1 MSGRPKLLWTFV
13 YSNWRFRHRSERVTS
28 WDLDLLPDRKF
39 GGEMTNIN
47 SSVSNSHPRRP
58 TILGWL
64 RVAALLSF
72 ALLAGGLRLAN
83 AQEVSGIYTDGTTK
97 DLGDKTKID
106 WLKNIKLRGWVEGSY
121 IWNFNK
127 VNPNVANANLGKS
140 AIQDQNLTI
149 EGQAFHTHD
158 NSVTLDLAEIEVE
171 KVPER
176 GSVGFKLDL
185 AAGDIQD
192 TIVQTIKSVSPN
204 GVSDFDRTFQHA
216 SISYLAPVG
225 KGLRFDFGKFVTH
238 IGGETIE
245 SIKNRNFSHSFFYT
259 YAIPF
264 QDTGIRMNYA
274 FNPKIYTEVYVLNG
288 WNVTSDNNSGKT
300 YGFSVGATPSSKFNL
315 YANYLG
321 GPERP
326 NNNAD
331 WRHLGDFQ
339 VLVAPSAN
347 LQMFFNI
354 DIAKDVNAVG
364 PGRDA
369 KWQGYT
375 FYIHPNVKDRFFP
388 TARVEYYDDRD
399 GFTTGKPGH
408 LWGFTFT
415 GDTKLGGKDEFA
427 HLLVRPEIR
436 YDRASTN
443 SFGGGFR
450 LGTKD
455 HQFTAGI
462 GLVAYF

>member
-1 MSGRPKLLWTFV
+1 MSYTRQIAISFIISIW
-13 YSNWRFRHRSERVTS
+13 
-28 WDLDLLPDRKF
+28 
-39 GGEMTNIN
+39 MI
-47 SSVSNSHPRRP
+47 
-58 TILGWL
+58 
-64 RVAALLSF
+64 AF
-72 ALLAGGLRLAN
+72 ALAAG
-83 AQEVSGIYTDGTTK
+83 AQEVNGIYTDSTTK
-97 DLGDKTKID
+97 DLGDITKVD
-106 WLKNIKLRGWVEGSY
+106 ALKGIKFRGWVEGY
-121 IWNFNK
+121 YVVNFNHLNK
-127 VNPNVANANLGKS
+127 DVANANQGSS
-140 AIQDQNLTI
+140 AVQSRDLTI
-149 EGQAFHTHD
+149 EGRTFDVHS
-158 NSVTLDLAEIEVE
+158 NSLSMNLAEIELE
-171 KVPER
+171 KVPSK
-176 GSVGFKLDL
+176 GQVGFKVDL
-185 AAGDIQD
+185 ASGDTQDIIVD
-192 TIVQTIKSVSPN
+192 TIKFGNPT
-204 GVSDFDRTFQHA
+204 GVSAFDKTFQHA
-216 SISYLAPVG
+216 SLSYNAPIG
-225 KGLRFDFGKFVTH
+225 QGMRFDFGKFVTH

-264 QDTGIRMNYA
+264 QDTGVRMNYA
-274 FNPKIYTEVYVLNG
+274 FNPKIYTEIYVLNG

-300 YGFSVGATPSSKFNL
+300 FGFSVGATPSSKFNL

-354 DIAKDVNAVG
+354 DYGVDKNALG
-364 PGRDA
+364 PSLNA

-375 FYIHPNVKDRFFP
+375 FYIRPNVKDRFFP
-388 TARVEYYDDRD
+388 TGRVEYYDDRD

-408 LWGFTFT
+408 LWGLTFT
-415 GDTKLGGKDEFA
+415 GDTKLGGKDDFA
-427 HLLVRPEIR
+427 HLLFRPEIR

-443 SFGGGFR
+443 FFGGGFK